1 MGKAVT
7 MTRKPLGTREIET
20 IHGLKAKLDLPVTKI
35 ALAVGRNKTT
45 IHSAPRRR
53 FKPQKRRRHPSLSR
67 AEVNLLVR
75 TIKAMARKAKAL
87 YEVTLAMAMKRAK
100 LKCGEQ
106 CARAALKKRN
116 IKFRRLRSKP
126 ILTKQDVKE
135 RFAFAKKYR
144 KKPRSFWLPCRPEGD
159 RIATGSRP
167 ECWTARG
174 DAPRS

>member
-20 IHGLKAKLDLPVTKI
+20 IRGLKAKLDLPVTKI
-35 ALAVGRNKTT
+35 ALAVGRNRTT
-45 IHSAPRRR
+45 IHKALCRR
-53 FKPQKRRRHPSLSR
+53 FKPQKRGRHPFLSR
-67 AEVNLLVR
+67 ADVNLLVR
-75 TIKAMARKAKAL
+75 TINAMVVKANAL
-87 YEVTLAMAMKRAK
+87 SEVTLAMAMKRAK